1 MQQYSQEQKCWI
13 WLSSLTESSPKNFY
27 NILKVFG
34 SAEDFFGAVVSSS
47 ELLCEVPDKL
57 LSSAKAYASKQYLA
71 EMLCLLNEKGINV
84 LTRLDDEYPKLLCS
98 IKSPPPVLF
107 FKGNMTGLGEMISIV
122 GTRRPTRQAKSLTE
136 KIACELGEA
145 GITVVS
151 GMAYG
156 IDTCAHKGA
165 LKADAKTVAVLGCG
179 VDVIYPKENEK
190 LYEQILNSGAV
201 VSELFAGT
209 QPLPT
214 YFPAR
219 NRIVTGLSKG
229 TLIVESETKGGTA
242 ISAKM
247 AVSQY
252 RDVFAVPGISSMSE
266 LPNALIKQGAV
277 PVTSAQDILE
287 FYGLNAK
294 NNVTSDEQSQ
304 IQLDFLQRHIYNLL
318 LKGDL
323 NVENIAELAQ
333 HPLSEVSAALTMME
347 LGGIVKRLPG
357 GRYGV

>member
-1 MQQYSQEQKCWI
+1 MR
-13 WLSSLTESSPKNFY
+13 
-27 NILKVFG
+27 
-34 SAEDFFGAVVSSS
+34 
-47 ELLCEVPDKL
+47 
-57 LSSAKAYASKQYLA
+57 
-71 EMLCLLNEKGINV
+71 KGIRA
-84 LTRLDDEYPKLLCS
+84 LTRLDEEYPQRLRS

-107 FKGNMTGLGEMISIV
+107 FKGNMGALGEMISIV

-165 LKADAKTVAVLGCG
+165 LKAAAKTVAVLGCG

-190 LYEQILNSGAV
+190 LYGQIINSGAV

-247 AVSQY
+247 ALSQY
-252 RDVFAVPGISSMSE
+252 RDVFAVPGISPMSE

-277 PVTSAQDILE
+277 PVTCAQDILE

-304 IQLDFLQRHIYNLL
+304 FQLDFLQRHIYNLL

-323 NVENIAELAQ
+323 NVEKIADLAQ

>member
-1 MQQYSQEQKCWI
+1 MTEYTQEQKYWI
-13 WLSSLTESSPKNFY
+13 WMASLPETSPKYFY

-34 SAEDFFGAVVSSS
+34 SAERFFDAVCSGSG
-47 ELLCEVPDKL
+47 LLSEVPEKL
-57 LSSAKAYASKQYLA
+57 LDSAKSSASKQYLA
-71 EMLCLLNEKGINV
+71 ETICLLKEKGICAV
-84 LTRLDDEYPKLLCS
+84 TRLDEGYPELLCS

-107 FKGNMTGLGEMISIV
+107 FKGDIDALGEMISIV

-136 KIACELGEA
+136 KIACGLGEA

-165 LKADAKTVAVLGCG
+165 LAADAKTLAVLGCG

-190 LYEQILNSGAV
+190 LYEQIVQSGAV
-201 VSELFAGT
+201 ISELFPGT

-247 AVSQY
+247 AVSAH
-252 RDVFAVPGISSMSE
+252 RDVFAVPGISPMSE

-277 PVTSAQDILE
+277 PVTSAQDILD
-287 FYGLNAK
+287 FYGMNAK

-323 NVENIAELAQ
+323 NVEKIAELAQ
-333 HPLSEVSAALTMME
+333 SPLSEISSALTMME